1 MADTETISEP
11 VGKISTLV
19 IDHPSVPFGKT
30 GLLLVNLGTPDGT
43 DYWSIRR
50 YLSEFLSDRRV
61 IEIPMLAWQ
70 PLLQGIILSIRPSK
84 SGEAYKKIWM
94 KDLDKSPLLH
104 YTEEQTRKLAER
116 IGKDDLI
123 VDFAMRYGNPSMESK
138 IEALRKQGCER
149 IAVVPLYPQYSA
161 TTTGSVYDQT
171 FRSLAKLRWQPAIR
185 TAPPF
190 YSDPDYIGA
199 LARSLDRQVKALDFE
214 PQVLLLSYHGIPKS
228 YFMKGDPYH
237 CHCQKTTR
245 LVREYLGWDE
255 SFCRTTFQSRF
266 GPQEWIQPYT
276 SETLETL
283 PKEGITRV
291 AVAAPAFISDCV
303 ETLEE
308 IAIEGK
314 EEFIEAGGTQF
325 AALECLNDSD
335 ECIDF
340 LVALARKQLAGWDQ
354 F

>member
-11 VGKISTLV
+11 VED
-19 IDHPSVPFGKT
+19 IDTSKFECRNVPFDKT

-43 DYWSIRR
+43 DYWSMRR
-50 YLSEFLSDRRV
+50 YLSEFLSDPRV

-94 KDLDKSPLLH
+94 NDIDKSPLLH
-104 YTEEQTRKLAER
+104 YTEEQARKLNER
-116 IGKDDLI
+116 IGSDDLI

-138 IEALRKQGCER
+138 MEALRKKGCER
-149 IAVVPLYPQYSA
+149 IAVMALYPQYAAA
-161 TTTGSVYDQT
+161 TMATVYDKA
-171 FRSLAKLRWQPAIR
+171 FRILSKLRWQPAIR

-190 YSDPDYIGA
+190 YGNPDYIDA
-199 LARSLDRQVKALDFE
+199 LAGSLERQVNALDFD
-214 PQVLLLSYHGIPKS
+214 PQVVLLSYHGIPKFCVS
-228 YFMKGDPYH
+228 KGDPYQ
-237 CHCQKTTR
+237 CQCLETTR
-245 LVREYLGWDE
+245 MVRERLGWSE
-255 SFCRTTFQSRF
+255 EYCRTTFQSRF

-276 SETLETL
+276 DETLEEL
-283 PKEGITRV
+283 PEKGITRI
-291 AVAAPAFISDCV
+291 AVAAPAFVSDCV

-314 EEFIEAGGTQF
+314 EEFMEAGGTHF
-325 AALECLNDSD
+325 ATLECLNDSD
-335 ECIDF
+335 EAINF
-340 LVALARKQLAGWDQ
+340 LEALARKQLAGWDE